1 MPDTPPA
8 TPIRNDYVPQPPVTP
23 SDTSFLTPQSL
34 SPLRNKLPTLPI
46 LCSKLSLHNF
56 ARPLTKIVDEKIN
69 NIQIN
74 PKKPIANI
82 NENNLSEQLQE
93 VFPNINEVIEEDSA
107 RVKTEVDNLGEILS
121 KIGEGDQV
129 YDHLNLNLSFLLV
142 GKMKNFIIISEILVF
157 QVII

>member
-1 MPDTPPA
+1 M
-8 TPIRNDYVPQPPVTP
+8 
-23 SDTSFLTPQSL
+23 
-34 SPLRNKLPTLPI
+34 
-46 LCSKLSLHNF
+46 
-56 ARPLTKIVDEKIN
+56 
-69 NIQIN
+69 
-74 PKKPIANI
+74 
-82 NENNLSEQLQE
+82 SEQLQE

>member
-1 MPDTPPA
+1 M
-8 TPIRNDYVPQPPVTP
+8 
-23 SDTSFLTPQSL
+23 
-34 SPLRNKLPTLPI
+34 
-46 LCSKLSLHNF
+46 H
-56 ARPLTKIVDEKIN
+56 KIAPKWPN

-157 QVII
+157 QVKI